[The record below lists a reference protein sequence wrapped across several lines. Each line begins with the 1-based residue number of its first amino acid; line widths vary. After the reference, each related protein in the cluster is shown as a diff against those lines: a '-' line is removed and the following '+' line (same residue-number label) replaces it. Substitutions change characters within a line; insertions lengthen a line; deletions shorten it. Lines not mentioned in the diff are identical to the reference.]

1 MAYNGSNFN
10 VGNNNQQQNKG
21 RTTYTPIKYINPD
34 STVDKTRISYEY
46 WNSTLKI
53 KITNRKDTGNNEIVF
68 DDMDSAVIFLTPDK
82 ARIFVNVIKNFLK
95 DPVKYN
101 NSGVNTTKGVVTL
114 NNGAQHGT
122 TNPCLIIRQIDQ
134 TDGTVQ
140 KTYAYEFKTDYHY
153 AITNLDASDNEIR
166 GFDKDFDSYRNLE
179 IEQLLCMLENFINA
193 STYAYAAAAGKAN
206 EYRENTMNNK
216 IDAIMN
222 KLGVEYTG
230 RSQRSTGSFFDNNG
244 RNSSNNNGYNNNGGN
259 ASSTLEGANKYN
271 QLSSLDD
278 IDDGLLD

>member
-1 MAYNGSNFN
+1 MAYNGTNFN
-10 VGNNNQQQNKG
+10 VGSNNQQQNRG
-21 RTTYTPIKYINPD
+21 RTTYTPIKYINPE
-34 STVDKTRISYEY
+34 SNVDKTRISFEY

-53 KITNRKDTGNNEIVF
+53 KITNRKDTGNNDIVF
-68 DDMDSAVIFLTPDK
+68 DDTDSAVIFLTPDK
-82 ARIFVNVIKNFLK
+82 ARIFANVIKNFLK
-95 DPVKYN
+95 DPIKYN

-153 AITNLDASDNEIR
+153 AITNLDASDTEIR
-166 GFDKDFDSYRNLE
+166 GFDKDFESYRNLE
-179 IEQLLCMLENFINA
+179 IEQILCMLENFINA

-230 RSQRSTGSFFDNNG
+230 RSQKSNYGGGSFFDNNG
-244 RNSSNNNGYNNNGGN
+244 RNNNKGQEHNPDR
-259 ASSTLEGANKYN
+259 L
-271 QLSSLDD
+271 
-278 IDDGLLD
+278 